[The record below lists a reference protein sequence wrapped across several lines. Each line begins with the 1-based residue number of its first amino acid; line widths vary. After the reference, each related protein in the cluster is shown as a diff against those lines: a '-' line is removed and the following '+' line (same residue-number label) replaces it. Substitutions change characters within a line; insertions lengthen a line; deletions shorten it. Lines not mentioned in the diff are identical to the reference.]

1 MDSVDPAADRGE
13 DREDPVSEEWDMDRA
28 AVPASEE
35 WGVGRAADPVSEEWD
50 MDRISADTDR
60 LRRADADA

>member
-13 DREDPVSEEWDMDRA
+13 DREDPASEEWDMDRA

-35 WGVGRAADPVSEEWD
+35 WDAG
-50 MDRISADTDR
+50 RISADTDR

>member
-13 DREDPVSEEWDMDRA
+13 DREDPVSEEWDMDRV

-35 WGVGRAADPVSEEWD
+35 WDMDRAAVPASGEWD
-50 MDRISADTDR
+50 TGRISADTDR

>member
-1 MDSVDPAADRGE
+1 MDSADPAVDRGE

-28 AVPASEE
+28 ADPVSEE